1 MSPTGVQ
8 HINPI
13 RSSDLIHCSIS
24 LSFILI
30 LLVET
35 IDVPQLYWCLKGF
48 MFLDHIPIETA
59 GQVSYLGDG
68 IWGCMKIGP
77 DHT

>member
-1 MSPTGVQ
+1 M
-8 HINPI
+8 
-13 RSSDLIHCSIS
+13 
-24 LSFILI
+24 
-30 LLVET
+30 